1 MDFSEKLKELRKQK
15 GITQEELAKNI
26 FISRSVIAKYESGV
40 SIPTKENAKKIAE
53 FFDVKLSYLIDEEE
67 HLELTLAEVKTRK
80 IVFYIVSSLGVLI
93 NSLYIIIC
101 AIPIFTRFRYIY
113 PIPDG
118 MDQPPK
124 ENVQNSV
131 MSATLRNKNPMG
143 IITLVFCVLDFVL
156 FILML
161 IKTNKKKSNVLLD
174 FSSIILLVINV
185 FLIFVTVIMSASY
198 SL

>member
-1 MDFSEKLKELRKQK
+1 MEFSEKLKELRKKK
-15 GITQEELAKNI
+15 GITQEDLAKSI
-26 FISRSVIAKYESGV
+26 YISRSVIAKYESGA
-40 SIPTKENAKKIAE
+40 SLPTNENAKKLAE
-53 FFDVKLSYLIDEEE
+53 FFNVKLNYLIDEEE
-67 HLELTLAEVKTRK
+67 HLELTLAEVKTRQL
-80 IVFYIVSSLGVLI
+80 VFYIVSSLGVLI
-93 NSLYIIIC
+93 NSLYIIIF
-101 AIPIFTRFRYIY
+101 AIPIFTRFKYIY

-118 MDQPPK
+118 MDQPLT

-143 IITLVFCVLDFVL
+143 IITLVFCALDLVL